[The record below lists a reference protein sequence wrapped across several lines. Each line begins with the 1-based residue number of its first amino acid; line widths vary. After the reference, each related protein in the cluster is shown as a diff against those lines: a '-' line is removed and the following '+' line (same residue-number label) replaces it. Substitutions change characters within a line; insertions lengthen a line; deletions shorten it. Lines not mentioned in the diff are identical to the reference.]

1 MNNELGFIWFYFLF
15 FTFFSF
21 YFIFGF
27 ILILNLGEECDM
39 ILHVIVIQVT

>member
-1 MNNELGFIWFYFLF
+1 MNLVLFGFIFYFFLLF
-15 FTFFSF
+15 
-21 YFIFGF
+21 YFGF